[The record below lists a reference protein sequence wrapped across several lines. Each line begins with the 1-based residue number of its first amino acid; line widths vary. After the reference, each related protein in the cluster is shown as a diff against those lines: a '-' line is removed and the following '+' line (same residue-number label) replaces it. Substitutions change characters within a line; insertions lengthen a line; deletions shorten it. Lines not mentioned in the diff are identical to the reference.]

1 MVFIHCINFCNT
13 LKEQT
18 IVGIILSLLGN
29 SGTFYIYAF
38 GLFLNW
44 RQLALVASLSAVPYV
59 LGMIF
64 VLPDDFPYQKYVVRR
79 RNHKRF
85 ENVSL
90 LLMKKF
96 SICQLNDNSIL
107 QQLSQDSSPKNI
119 SIMDQV
125 RALICNMNLLI
136 CIGMMGFYQFAG
148 YGLIVGFAGKILHSG
163 EKPHHTITTN
173 STR

>member
-64 VLPDDFPYQKYVVRR
+64 VLPDDFPYHKYSNNRR
-79 RNHKRF
+79 LHKKF
-85 ENVSL
+85 ENVIL
-90 LLMKKF
+90 LL
-96 SICQLNDNSIL
+96 
-107 QQLSQDSSPKNI
+107 
-119 SIMDQV
+119 
-125 RALICNMNLLI
+125 
-136 CIGMMGFYQFAG
+136 
-148 YGLIVGFAGKILHSG
+148 
-163 EKPHHTITTN
+163 ITM
-173 STR
+173 